1 MDKILLAHG
10 SGGRL
15 SHELI
20 KSYLLGYI
28 SNEILCKM
36 DDSAVFSL
44 DGRMAFTTDSFV
56 VKPLFFPGGDI
67 GRLAICG
74 TVNDLAT
81 DRKSTRLNCLA
92 LIIEEGFPL
101 EDLQKIMESI
111 RNTAVE
117 AGIKIVTGD
126 TKVVNH
132 GGADGLFIN
141 TSGIGVIPDNAN
153 LSGANARPGDKIII
167 NGTLGDHGVA
177 VMAARENLR
186 FQIPVQSDCAP
197 LNALVESIME
207 YVEYIHCLRDPT
219 RGGLATT
226 LNELAGQSGT
236 GMVIYEEAL
245 PVKDAVRSA
254 CDMLGLDPVYVA
266 NEGKMVVIAA
276 PEKAELILEAMK
288 SHKYGRESAIIGEVT
303 AKNPGRVIMKTLLGT
318 SRIIDMLSG
327 ELLPRIC

>member
-1 MDKILLAHG
+1 LY
-10 SGGRL
+10 L
-15 SHELI
+15 S
-20 KSYLLGYI
+20 
-28 SNEILCKM
+28 
-36 DDSAVFSL
+36 
-44 DGRMAFTTDSFV
+44 
-56 VKPLFFPGGDI
+56 
-67 GRLAICG
+67 
-74 TVNDLAT
+74 
-81 DRKSTRLNCLA
+81 LA